1 MCRSSIEELA
11 FVNLLMADALI
22 KEMIPDEAAA
32 SEGLPDEDLLF
43 HGRPYTEFHAPG
55 DDDGGWLLVLLSL
68 FFHHSPLLAS

>member
-32 SEGLPDEDLLF
+32 SEGLPDEDLLLN
-43 HGRPYTEFHAPG
+43 GRPYTEFHALG
-55 DDDGGWLLVLLSL
+55 Y
-68 FFHHSPLLAS
+68 HHGIRMTTVHLEPPDHGNLC